1 MIDILNDE
9 MVSFFRYENNQ
20 IIYIDKNGKDHKV
33 KDKMTFGEWIKIH
46 KEVSNIK
53 IEGLEDKLFH
63 SKILKDFKLD
73 HSVNSVHLFYNQHGG
88 FSFPEHTD
96 DTNVILYIVK
106 GLKKVYVDGNPIL
119 IKEKQIISIPK
130 GVKHKVDSSP
140 DTWALSIGYD

>member
-63 SKILKDFKLD
+63 SKILKDLFIDQNKKDTFIENITFKNLI
-73 HSVNSVHLFYNQHGG
+73 NEIF
-88 FSFPEHTD
+88 FSFDLP
-96 DTNVILYIVK
+96 
-106 GLKKVYVDGNPIL
+106 KKNL
-119 IKEKQIISIPK
+119 
-130 GVKHKVDSSP
+130 
-140 DTWALSIGYD
+140 LR